1 MSEALKVNQT
11 LETLGFSQNSLIGD
25 DGLAA
30 IAGVLGNCKLALL
43 DLQDCSVTLT
53 GAKLLATGLQTIK
66 QKFVLSLWGNAI
78 TVEGAR
84 LILQSAV
91 ENKASIR
98 VWVDD
103 DYRDDQKV
111 EEMLNVLEDKCKKI
125 FHCIY
130 VLMCIVVKQK
140 ESSY

>member
-30 IAGVLGNCKLALL
+30 IAGVLGTCKLTLL
-43 DLQDCSVTLT
+43 DLQDCDITLT
-53 GAKLLATGLQTIK
+53 GAKLLADGLQSIK
-66 QKFVLSLWGNAI
+66 QKFALSLWGNAI
-78 TVEGAR
+78 TVEGAH

-91 ENKASIR
+91 ESKAPIR

-103 DYRDDQKV
+103 DCRDDQKV
-111 EEMLNVLEDKCKKI
+111 EEMLNLLEEKCK
-125 FHCIY
+125 
-130 VLMCIVVKQK
+130 
-140 ESSY
+140 